1 MVVRIFGWITT
12 IWLYNKICTSIL
24 CALRCNKSFRTY
36 SFIDYFCYRIFQTL
50 VYRDG
55 ILLSGP
61 LSSLVQHLVPTTD
74 YYPDQAYLFAFI
86 LSSRLFVKPHELLA
100 KVVAVCHA
108 QQRLGDQVSAALNP
122 HHKVSN
128 IIENIQCLC
137 SMLYIRKYPTVF

>member
-1 MVVRIFGWITT
+1 MYLVI
-12 IWLYNKICTSIL
+12 ICIY
-24 CALRCNKSFRTY
+24 CNKLFSCLLSTFN
-36 SFIDYFCYRIFQTL
+36 YFTDSYCVFHNFQTL

-61 LSSLVQHLVPTTD
+61 LSSLIQHLVPTTD

-122 HHKVSN
+122 QHKVSAV
-128 IIENIQCLC
+128 IIKI
-137 SMLYIRKYPTVF
+137 